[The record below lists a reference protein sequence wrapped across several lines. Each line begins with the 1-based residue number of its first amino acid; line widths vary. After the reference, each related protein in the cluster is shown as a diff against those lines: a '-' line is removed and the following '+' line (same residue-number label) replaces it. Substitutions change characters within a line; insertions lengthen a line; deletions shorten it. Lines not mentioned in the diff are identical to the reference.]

1 MIFLDDVSKSFR
13 TKRGRRVIMEHV
25 TMELPRQGRIGL
37 LGKNGAGKTTMMK
50 MISGVMAPD
59 SGRIHRQGELS
70 WPLGFSGAMH
80 PSLSGAQNVRFVAR
94 IYGKDTQD
102 LLDYVQEFAELG
114 PYLDMPVRSYSS
126 GMRARLA
133 FGLSLGVSFDY
144 YLIDEVTAVGDKGF
158 VDKARDALSQ
168 RLENAG
174 VIMVSHSV
182 PNLKQFCTSGVVL
195 HEGTLEYYEDIDDAI
210 EVHTARYSNQSAS

>member
-1 MIFLDDVSKSFR
+1 MIFLDNISKSFR
-13 TKRGRRVIMEHV
+13 TRHGRRVIVDQV
-25 TMELPRQGRIGL
+25 TLEFPTRGRVGL
-37 LGKNGAGKTTMMK
+37 LGKNGAGKTTLMS

-59 SGRIHRQGELS
+59 SGQIIREGEMS
-70 WPLGFSGAMH
+70 WPLGFSGGMH
-80 PSLSGAQNVRFVAR
+80 GELSGAQNVRFVAR
-94 IYGKDTQD
+94 IYGKDSKD
-102 LLDYVQEFAELG
+102 LLNYVNEFAELG
-114 PYLDMPVRSYSS
+114 PYMDMPVRSYSS

-158 VDKARDALSQ
+158 VDKAREALSR

-195 HEGTLEYYEDIDDAI
+195 HNGTLEYYEDIDDAI
-210 EVHTARYSNQSAS
+210 EVHTARYRAGS